1 MKGADDMRIRPSF
14 FEIGDQV
21 SAQHEFYLER
31 AAEARATAD
40 GATLDNVRERW
51 LQAEASWIEMAA
63 RKAQSDGMRDKLIAD
78 KALEQAAL
86 ETANE
91 A

>member
-1 MKGADDMRIRPSF
+1 MRIRPYF
-14 FEIGDQV
+14 FEVGDYM

-51 LQAEASWIEMAA
+51 LQAEASWIEMAG
-63 RKAQSDGMRDKLIAD
+63 RKARSDGMRDKLLAD
-78 KALEQAAL
+78 KAAELAAL
-86 ETANE
+86 ETTDQN
-91 A
+91 